1 VGERLLVRANLKEAK
16 LHNGEI
22 VEVAGFKSDGS
33 LVLKDKRIIP
43 PHFRQFTYGY
53 ATTSHGSQ
61 GKSVDRGIVL
71 MADDGIRAGN
81 LKQAYVSHSRFEE
94 SHMTY
99 TTDRS
104 AAMKAMSRPQDR
116 ELAIEIADERVR
128 RWKIFEKLTP
138 QSEAWA
144 ESRKQAL
151 AARHSQGSRITQGIH
166 A

>member
-1 VGERLLVRANLKEAK
+1 
-16 LHNGEI
+16 
-22 VEVAGFKSDGS
+22 
-33 LVLKDKRIIP
+33 
-43 PHFRQFTYGY
+43 
-53 ATTSHGSQ
+53 
-61 GKSVDRGIVL
+61 